1 MRNVIFILLSYTL
14 ILPII
19 GENIFKEEEIL
30 PANEAFVVKK
40 IINKNK
46 IAVEWQIKK
55 GYYLYSDSIKV
66 ESLETGLVNFDILDE
81 NKIMYTDPFFGETEI
96 IKNKLI
102 IQIKPEQNLKA
113 KIEIHFQGCSE
124 SGFCYPMQKI
134 LIQS

>member
-1 MRNVIFILLSYTL
+1 MRNVIFFLLSYTL

-19 GENIFKEEEIL
+19 GENIFKEDQIL
-30 PANEAFVVKK
+30 PVNEAFVVKK
-40 IINKNK
+40 VINKNN
-46 IAVEWQIKK
+46 IEVEWQIKK

-66 ESLETGLVNFDILDE
+66 KSLETGLVNFDILDE
-81 NKIMYTDPFFGETEI
+81 NKIMYKDPFFGETKI

-102 IQIKPEQNLKA
+102 IQIKPIQNLKA
-113 KIEIHFQGCSE
+113 KIEIYFQGCSE

>member
-19 GENIFKEEEIL
+19 GENIFKEDEIL

-46 IAVEWQIKK
+46 IEVEWQIKK

-66 ESLETGLVNFDILDE
+66 KSLETGLLNFDILDE
-81 NKIMYTDPFFGETEI
+81 NKITYTDPFFGETEI

-102 IQIKPEQNLKA
+102 IRIKPVQNYKA
-113 KIEIHFQGCSE
+113 KIEIYFQGCSE
-124 SGFCYPMQKI
+124 LGFCYPMQKI